1 MDSEH
6 SSQLTTY
13 TSGNDSKIGQS
24 FPIRDAVLKV
34 KGELQYVGDMTV
46 ARMLHAKVLFSPKPH
61 ARIVDIDTSEAEK
74 LPGVRAVV
82 THKNTPAVRF
92 NPCGEDINI
101 FHDQRVFDDK
111 VRYVGDRVAA
121 VAADSEK
128 IAEQA
133 VRLIK
138 VTYEDLPFYTDPR
151 QASEPEA
158 VAIHPDGNLL
168 QEVIMQAGNPDK
180 AFAEAD
186 YVFTNTYHVPP
197 IHHGAIEPHAAL
209 AVPDARGKVT
219 VYTPTQDVFG
229 VRKNLC
235 RIFNLPMSRVR
246 VASPA
251 MGGGF
256 GGKIDAV
263 LEPVVMA
270 LAIATGRPVRLVFK
284 RSEMIPSTR
293 TRHEMYLTATTGV
306 NKDGMIVGHELD
318 LISNAGAYAAGAMS
332 VVWALGGKVF
342 KNYCT
347 PHIRFR
353 ALPVYTNSPVGGAM
367 RGYGSPQRCF
377 AQQRQMNTI
386 AKKLGIS
393 VIDLQLKNLVTP
405 SSVDARD
412 GQSHGEARPT
422 DCVTMGAETFDWKAR
437 WEKQE
442 ADRRNKHETVRRGI
456 GMAVAV
462 HGNGLF
468 GIMPDTN
475 GVILKMNEDGTVH
488 MLTGASDMGNGVV
501 SVQAQ
506 FVAEILG
513 LSLDEIEAIQADTD
527 VTLWDLGD
535 YSSRG
540 TFVCGQAAIKAA
552 EAVKEEVL
560 LYASEMLELD
570 VQQLILKES
579 SVVSREDEGQRVTL
593 AQVAQYAHDHHETDI
608 CHAKTF
614 ASNALALSYAAH
626 FCEVEV
632 DTRTGHCRV
641 IDYLAVHD
649 LGREI
654 NPMGLEGQIEGAIQ
668 MGLGYA
674 LSETLDVDPQTGRS
688 RNSTLRKYRM
698 PTATQMPP
706 IRILTVG
713 QPEESGPFGAKSVGE
728 CSTVPVAPAIANA
741 ISNALDCEFDE
752 LPIHPET
759 VLRKIGGKNDIT

>member
-6 SSQLTTY
+6 SSQVTAC
-13 TSGNDSKIGQS
+13 TSGNESKIGQS

-61 ARIVDIDTSEAEK
+61 ARIIDIDTSEAEK

-82 THKNTPAVRF
+82 THKNTPTVRY
-92 NPCGEDINI
+92 NSCGEDIKI
-101 FHDQRVFDDK
+101 FHDQRIFDDK
-111 VRYVGDRVAA
+111 VRFVGDRVAA
-121 VAADSEK
+121 VAADSER

-133 VRLIK
+133 IRLIK

-151 QASEPEA
+151 QASKPEA
-158 VAIHPDGNLL
+158 IAIHPDGNLL
-168 QEVIMQAGNPDK
+168 QEVTMQAGDPDK

-219 VYTPTQDVFG
+219 IYTPTQDVFG

-246 VASPA
+246 VVSPA

-270 LAIATGRPVRLVFK
+270 LAIAAGRPVRLVLK

-293 TRHEMYLTATTGV
+293 TRHEMYLTATTGF
-306 NKDGMIVGHELD
+306 NEDGTIVGHELD
-318 LISNAGAYAAGAMS
+318 IISNSGAYAAGAMS
-332 VVWALGGKVF
+332 VVWALGGRIF
-342 KNYCT
+342 KNFRT
-347 PHIRFR
+347 PHIRFHG
-353 ALPVYTNSPVGGAM
+353 LPVYTNSPVGGAM

-377 AQQRQMNTI
+377 AQQRQLNTI
-386 AKKLGIS
+386 ARKLGIS
-393 VIDLQLKNLVTP
+393 MIDLQLKNLVTLT
-405 SSVDARD
+405 SVDPRD
-412 GQSHGEARPT
+412 GQPHGEARPI
-422 DCVTMGAETFDWKAR
+422 DCVAIGAETFDWNAR

-442 ADRRNKHETVRRGI
+442 TDRKNNSETVRRGI

-513 LSLDEIEAIQADTD
+513 LSLDEIETIQADTD

-552 EAVKEEVL
+552 KAVREEVL
-560 LYASEMLELD
+560 FYASEMLELD
-570 VQQLILKES
+570 AHQLTLKES
-579 SVVSREDEGQRVTL
+579 AVVFREDDDKRVTL

-608 CHAKTF
+608 CHARTF
-614 ASNALALSYAAH
+614 ASDALALSYAAH

-632 DTRTGHCRV
+632 NTQTGRCRV
-641 IDYLAVHD
+641 TDYLAVHD
-649 LGREI
+649 LGRAI
-654 NPMGLEGQIEGAIQ
+654 NPMGVEGQIEGAIQ

-674 LSETLDVDPQTGRS
+674 LSETLDVDPETGKS
-688 RNSTLRKYRM
+688 RNITLRKYHM
-698 PTATQMPP
+698 PTATQMPS

-713 QPEESGPFGAKSVGE
+713 LPEESGPFGAKSVGE

-741 ISNALDCEFDE
+741 ISNALDCEFDD
-752 LPIHPET
+752 LPISPEAI
-759 VLRKIGGKNDIT
+759 LEKIGG